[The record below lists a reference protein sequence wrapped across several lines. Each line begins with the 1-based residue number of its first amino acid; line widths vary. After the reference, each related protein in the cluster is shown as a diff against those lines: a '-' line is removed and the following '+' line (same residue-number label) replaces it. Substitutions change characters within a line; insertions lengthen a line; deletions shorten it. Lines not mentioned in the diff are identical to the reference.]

1 MQTSNP
7 AWYDGAKGGFA
18 LSNVPIREKV
28 KRIAEAAKDGE
39 SYSESSKSTGMLVF
53 YVIFVIAIVFLI
65 ALTVG
70 LAQSGHYIGSGICLV
85 AGGGLGFILL
95 KLARA

>member
-1 MQTSNP
+1 M
-7 AWYDGAKGGFA
+7 
-18 LSNVPIREKV
+18 SNVPIREKV
-28 KRIAEAAKDGE
+28 RRIAEAAKDGE
-39 SYSESSKSTGMLVF
+39 SYSESSKSAGMLFF
-53 YVIFVIAIVFLI
+53 YSIFGIAMLFLI
-65 ALTVG
+65 ALTIG

>member
-1 MQTSNP
+1 M
-7 AWYDGAKGGFA
+7 
-18 LSNVPIREKV
+18 SNVPIREKV

-39 SYSESSKSTGMLVF
+39 SYSESSKSAGMLFF
-53 YVIFVIAIVFLI
+53 YSIFGIAMLFLI
-65 ALTVG
+65 ALTIG
-70 LAQSGHYIGSGICLV
+70 LAQGGHYIGSAICLV

>member
-1 MQTSNP
+1 M
-7 AWYDGAKGGFA
+7 
-18 LSNVPIREKV
+18 SNVPIREKV

-39 SYSESSKSTGMLVF
+39 SYTESSKSAGMFFF
-53 YVIFVIAIVFLI
+53 YGIFGIAMLFLI
-65 ALTVG
+65 ALTIG
-70 LAQSGHYIGSGICLV
+70 LAQGGHYIGSAICLV